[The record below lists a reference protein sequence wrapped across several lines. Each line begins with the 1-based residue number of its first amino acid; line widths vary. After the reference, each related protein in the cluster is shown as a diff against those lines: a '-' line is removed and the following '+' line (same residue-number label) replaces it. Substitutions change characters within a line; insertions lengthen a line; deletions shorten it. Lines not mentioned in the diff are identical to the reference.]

1 MSEETSKTLKAWA
14 DLGTIPLLCILLAG
28 MIWVQWENNRTTN
41 EILRLH
47 SESQRAILTK
57 QGDRFEVISNQL
69 GEIERQLARIAENI
83 TP

>member
-57 QGDRFEVISNQL
+57 QGDRFETISGQL
-69 GEIERQLARIAENI
+69 GEIELQLARIADNVK
-83 TP
+83 P

>member
-14 DLGTIPLLCILLAG
+14 DLGTIPLLGLLLAG
-28 MIWVQWENNRTTN
+28 SVWVQWDNNRTTN

-47 SESQRAILTK
+47 GESQRAILTK
-57 QGDRFEVISNQL
+57 QGDRFEVISTQL

>member
-14 DLGTIPLLCILLAG
+14 DLGTIPVLCILLAG

-47 SESQRAILTK
+47 SESQRAILAK
-57 QGDRFEVISNQL
+57 QGDRFETISGQL
-69 GEIERQLARIAENI
+69 GDIEKQLARIADNVK
-83 TP
+83 P